1 MSPLQIQVRLR
12 RQMVDL
18 VVDLVVVVLVEICE
32 VTEQEVVLVAI
43 RVLEN
48 WVDPMVDYL
57 LVAWV
62 LQEWVRLV
70 LREQ

>member
-62 LQEWVRLV
+62 LQE
-70 LREQ
+70 

>member
-1 MSPLQIQVRLR
+1 MSPLQIQVRLH

-18 VVDLVVVVLVEICE
+18 VVDLVVVVL
-32 VTEQEVVLVAI
+32 AAN

-62 LQEWVRLV
+62 LQE
-70 LREQ
+70 